1 MKLIITY
8 ILPVAVLA
16 QLAGCADD
24 DPPGPAAMMDARA
37 EVLGDAAAETWL
49 PDAPDDV
56 PDALV
61 SDTQPDQEVRPG
73 VDCAAIGCGDALSF
87 RVPGFIAR
95 FGAEARLIDVTVCRG
110 TSCEDARVQ
119 LQENGGVNITQAD
132 GGPASV
138 GASLLS
144 DTLRVSFRP
153 AAPPTT
159 VMPRQEQ
166 VDLRIVTS
174 TGRSLVSFRTQ
185 APVEVFC
192 PGGLACGICEAIT
205 VDLDTADGGQ
215 PVDANDH
222 PGRGGVCQ

>member
-1 MKLIITY
+1 MKLIIAY

-24 DPPGPAAMMDARA
+24 DPPGPAAVMDARA
-37 EVLGDAAAETWL
+37 EVPGDASEAGL
-49 PDAPDDV
+49 PDAAGDV
-56 PDALV
+56 PDAVV
-61 SDTQPDQEVRPG
+61 SDAQSDQEVRPS

-119 LQENGGVNITQAD
+119 LQENGGVNVTQAD

-144 DTLRVSFRP
+144 DTLRVSFTP
-153 AAPPTT
+153 AAPPAA

-205 VDLDTADGGQ
+205 VDLDSADGGQ